1 MLITTSEV
9 ATKTA
14 TSVAATSPSA
24 CRNSGVEGARLMPA
38 SGASW
43 RARDLR
49 REDVA
54 LVAHGAD
61 QLLAR
66 AAVVELAPQAA
77 DLHVDGAV
85 EGVGLR
91 PAGEFQQLVARRAP
105 AAAARRRRAAARTR
119 RWRGS
124 PPRPRASAV
133 RGARGRAASR
143 RTRRPHRGCRR
154 PAARGGGAAP
164 RARGPAARAD
174 CRAWAHSRRRRVP
187 GRRCGRS
194 PRPWPRA

>member
-14 TSVAATSPSA
+14 ASVAATSPSA

-38 SGASW
+38 VGASW

-61 QLLAR
+61 QLLAL
-66 AAVVELAPQAA
+66 AAVVELAPEAT

-85 EGVGLR
+85 EGVRLR
-91 PAGEFQQLVARRAP
+91 PAGVFQQLVAREHPLRPLHEGAEQGELAARGVHHRALGRAQLVAHEVEP
-105 AAAARRRRAAARTR
+105 PAGELAGSVQAVVATWFAAAAQ
-119 RWRGS
+119 
-124 PPRPRASAV
+124 
-133 RGARGRAASR
+133 
-143 RTRRPHRGCRR
+143 
-154 PAARGGGAAP
+154 
-164 RARGPAARAD
+164 
-174 CRAWAHSRRRRVP
+174 
-187 GRRCGRS
+187 
-194 PRPWPRA
+194 